1 MKKNLTILLLLI
13 PIFLFAKDSIFD
25 DIFLGSDVQ
34 YVLRLKNGDLIT
46 GYPVEVVQHPQEGE
60 GIRIDTQIGLATIY
74 ANQILEIIEKEEYYR
89 HSHRIFLLPTAA
101 PIGNDHFI
109 GAFEL
114 MFFYAGAGIGDWLSM
129 TGGRSVVPFLPSEQ
143 QVTVGNIKLSMPLFA
158 IDTTGLSFGL
168 AGGINMAFLNH
179 DNRFVHYYGTATI
192 NFETTSITGS
202 VFYKAGSED
211 FYLIDIDNSIYDII
225 YPDGSFGIG
234 MGIDTEISGRH
245 GLHFIG
251 ELWNSDV
258 NQPTN
263 SGVLLGLR
271 LFNSGF
277 SADFGVAFF
286 MQPFVAPFAS
296 FVITPF

>member
-1 MKKNLTILLLLI
+1 
-13 PIFLFAKDSIFD
+13 
-25 DIFLGSDVQ
+25 
-34 YVLRLKNGDLIT
+34 
-46 GYPVEVVQHPQEGE
+46 
-60 GIRIDTQIGLATIY
+60 
-74 ANQILEIIEKEEYYR
+74 
-89 HSHRIFLLPTAA
+89 
-101 PIGNDHFI
+101 
-109 GAFEL
+109 
-114 MFFYAGAGIGDWLSM
+114 
-129 TGGRSVVPFLPSEQ
+129 
-143 QVTVGNIKLSMPLFA
+143 
-158 IDTTGLSFGL
+158 
-168 AGGINMAFLNH
+168 
-179 DNRFVHYYGTATI
+179 
-192 NFETTSITGS
+192 
-202 VFYKAGSED
+202 
-211 FYLIDIDNSIYDII
+211 
-225 YPDGSFGIG
+225 

>member
-1 MKKNLTILLLLI
+1 MKFIILIVLIIPYYLYSLETIPDDVI
-13 PIFLFAKDSIFD
+13 PNDEIE
-25 DIFLGSDVQ
+25 
-34 YVLRLKNGDLIT
+34 YVIRLKNGDILT
-46 GYPVEVVQHPQEGE
+46 GYIDEIINSKEDGE
-60 GIRIDTQIGLATIY
+60 GIMLETSIGIATIY
-74 ANQILEIIEKEEYYR
+74 ASQILEIEYEPAYYP

-101 PIGNDHFI
+101 PIRDDYFI

-114 MFFYAGAGIGDWLSM
+114 MFFYAGGGIGDWLSF
-129 TGGRSVVPFLPSEQ
+129 TGGRSVVPFLPDEQ
-143 QVTVGNIKLSMPLFA
+143 QVSVGNIKFSAPTFA
-158 IDTTGLSFGL
+158 IDTSGLSFGM
-168 AGGINMAFLNH
+168 AGGVNMAFINH
-179 DNRFVHYYGTATI
+179 NNRFVHYYGTATI
-192 NFETTSITGS
+192 NFPTTSITGS

-211 FYLIDIDNSIYDII
+211 LYLIDIDNSIYDVI

-234 MGIDTEISGRH
+234 FGLDTEISGRH

-258 NQPTN
+258 NKPTN

-277 SADFGVAFF
+277 SADFGVSFF

>member
-1 MKKNLTILLLLI
+1 MKYLIIVIILI
-13 PIFLFAKDSIFD
+13 PTYLYSDNSIFD
-25 DIFLGSDVQ
+25 DVYAGSDIQ
-34 YVLRLKNGDLIT
+34 YVLRLKNGDLLT
-46 GYPVEVVQHPQEGE
+46 GYVVELINHPEEGE
-60 GIRIDTQIGLATIY
+60 GIRFDTQIGLATIY
-74 ANQILEIIEKEEYYR
+74 ANQILEIFEKKEYYR
-89 HSHRIFLLPTAA
+89 HRHRIFLLPTAD
-101 PIGNDHFI
+101 PIGSDHFI

-114 MFFYAGAGIGDWLSM
+114 MFFYAGAGIGEWLSF
-129 TGGRSVVPFLPSEQ
+129 TGGRSVVPFIPSEQ
-143 QVTVGNIKLSMPLFA
+143 QVTVGNIKFSAPRFP

-179 DNRFVHYYGTATI
+179 DNRFVHYYGSATI

-211 FYLIDIDNSIYDII
+211 FYLIDIYNSLYDII

-271 LFNSGF
+271 IFNSGF

-296 FVITPF
+296 FVVTPF

>member
-1 MKKNLTILLLLI
+1 MKYLLI
-13 PIFLFAKDSIFD
+13 ILFFIPICLYSENSVFD
-25 DIFLGSDVQ
+25 DVYIGSDIE
-34 YVLRLKNGDLIT
+34 YVLRLKNGDLLT
-46 GYPVEVVQHPQEGE
+46 GYIVEIINHPEEGE
-60 GIRIDTQIGLATIY
+60 GIKFDTQIGIATVY
-74 ANQILEIIEKEEYYR
+74 ANQIVEIFEKKEYYR
-89 HSHRIFLLPTAA
+89 HSHRIFLLPTAD

-114 MFFYAGAGIGDWLSM
+114 MFFYAGIGIGDWLSM
-129 TGGRSVVPFLPSEQ
+129 TGGRSVIPFLPSEQ
-143 QVTVGNIKLSMPLFA
+143 QITVGNIKFSAPEFA

-179 DNRFVHYYGTATI
+179 DNRFVHYYGSATI

-202 VFYKAGSED
+202 VFYKAGSAD
-211 FYLIDIDNSIYDII
+211 YYLLDIDNSIYDVI

-234 MGIDTEISGRH
+234 MGIDTEISSRH

-258 NQPTN
+258 NKPTN

-271 LFNSGF
+271 IFNSNF
-277 SADFGVAFF
+277 SADFGVSFF

-296 FVITPF
+296 FVVTPF